1 MATSAGK
8 IHEIG
13 LRPASSRRDPFPTP
27 IVRRSTG
34 RAGVRRGAASSPTPI
49 SRSRKLSLATSSPRR
64 YAAALAI
71 ALVASVAI
79 VIAALTHAVAH
90 MQVLP

>member
-13 LRPASSRRDPFPTP
+13 VGLGSPRSDPFPTP
-27 IVRRSTG
+27 IARRNSG
-34 RAGVRRGAASSPTPI
+34 PAEARRGAASSPTPI
-49 SRSRKLSLATSSPRR
+49 ARSRSLSLATISPRR
-64 YAAALAI
+64 YAAALVI
-71 ALVASVAI
+71 ALVASIAI

-90 MQVLP
+90 MQVVL